1 MLISDWLTLVEMP
14 IATERK
20 MKDQEEQNNI
30 AMNKMREQG
39 IDVDNLS
46 NEELIREAMKMKL
59 S

>member
-1 MLISDWLTLVEMP
+1 
-14 IATERK
+14 